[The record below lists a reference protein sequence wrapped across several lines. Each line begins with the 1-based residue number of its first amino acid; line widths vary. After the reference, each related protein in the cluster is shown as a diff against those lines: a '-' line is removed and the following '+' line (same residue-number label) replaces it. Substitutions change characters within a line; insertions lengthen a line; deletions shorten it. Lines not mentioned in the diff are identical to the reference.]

1 MTAQHTYTEACD
13 GHHEGPCPVPP
24 VTQRHLISTSP
35 ISWVDQLSDA
45 DLDRLAA
52 RIVKGGHLEKQR
64 RLQGRRW
71 P

>member
-1 MTAQHTYTEACD
+1 MIAQHTYTEACD
-13 GHHEGPCPVPP
+13 GHHEGPCPVPS

-35 ISWVDQLSDA
+35 IAWVDQLSDA

-52 RIVKGGHLEKQR
+52 RIIKRGHLEKQR

>member
-1 MTAQHTYTEACD
+1 MIAQHTWTEACD

-24 VTQRHLISTSP
+24 TTQRHQVPTRISTL
-35 ISWVDQLSDA
+35 VDQLSDA
-45 DLDRLAA
+45 DLDRLAT
-52 RIVKGGHLEKQR
+52 RLVRGGHLERQR